1 MQPLVSFVATSRNDD
16 HGGDVLRR
24 TQSFVNGLAKQAERH
39 KVAVELVLVDWNPPR
54 SRAPLMDVLD
64 WPKGSAHF
72 MARVV
77 SLPFDLHATLR
88 HSEKLAMFQMIAK
101 NVGIR
106 RAKGAYIAATNIDI
120 VFSDELFA
128 SLRRD
133 ALRPGALYR
142 SDRWDIPNEIQL
154 ETDFDRLLARA
165 RAETIRRNMIDG
177 TYVLKDGAFVN
188 STQGRL
194 DWMVLNPIE
203 EAARRAEYLL
213 SELHQPQLA
222 AQMMRDLYDRLIPDV
237 RRNFQIPLLHTNGCG
252 DYTLMSREDWFAM
265 RGYPE
270 WHVFSWA
277 IDSVFIYQAHYNGHE
292 VLSLPADH
300 THYHIEHDYGSGW
313 TPDGASTL
321 WTRLDQRCIPYLKY
335 DETME
340 LFHELRERGARGE
353 YTVYNDLGWG
363 FADSALDIETVA
375 ADNAPA
381 RPARAVN
388 DGPLKEV
395 FDPAA
400 GLAGIDLDPTKA
412 YRPVP
417 DAKHAVLAGGG
428 GGARLKL
435 KTPPLAWTY
444 AAGYDIRPEMS
455 EGGEWWLRMK
465 LRVTQGAVSAGILN
479 LDQSKFLATSV
490 EMPAG
495 EEREEFLF
503 IRDGRQISC
512 LMFRNAS
519 KDVVSEAEILSL
531 SLFCLRRADGAPAT
545 QADID
550 AIAAAAAL
558 DRASPRVPP
567 LPPAA
572 PRTRNVYTPADLA
585 DFSACAEGVETE
597 RSDEGLVVTT
607 ARGSGVR
614 ALRYAL
620 AGDRADLRLSLDV
633 LEGAVDAVLI
643 GADEADVI
651 AETGVIAEGT
661 GRMATLEARGA
672 RALALRNRRDAP
684 SRVRLAALEIGSPE
698 AFDFVAAVR
707 AAACYET
714 SKEATFVAHGERVS
728 TVTPP
733 QPGAYAVGWDLR
745 TVFAGGGP
753 RRLSVRIRVAEG
765 AARLGVR
772 DAGHNR
778 WVALSE
784 PIGAGAAETIELDAP
799 DADDASVLILV
810 NENHGV
816 SKVEVDSV
824 VVSGP
829 WRFLARVAPHS
840 PYLRMGKKTRL
851 KFYARRLWD
860 SRYLAPVR
868 RAAPGS
874 LRQMWRRLYGSV
886 RA

>member
-39 KVAVELVLVDWNPPR
+39 KVPVELVLVDWNPPR
-54 SRAPLMDVLD
+54 TRAPLMDVLD

-72 MARVV
+72 TARVV
-77 SLPFDLHATLR
+77 TLPFDLHATLR

-106 RAKGAYIAATNIDI
+106 RARGAYIAATNIDI

-133 ALRPGALYR
+133 ALRPGVLYR

-154 ETDFDRLLARA
+154 EPDFDRLLARA
-165 RAETIRRNMIDG
+165 RAEAIRRNMIDG

-188 STQGRL
+188 STQDRL
-194 DWMVLNPIE
+194 DWMVLNPID

-213 SELHQPQLA
+213 TELHQPQLA
-222 AQMMRDLYDRLIPDV
+222 AQMMRELYDRILPAV

-292 VLSLPADH
+292 VLTLPPDH
-300 THYHIEHDYGSGW
+300 AHYHIEHDYGSGW

-375 ADNAPA
+375 ANNAPA

-388 DGPLKEV
+388 DGPLTEI

-400 GLAGIDLDPTKA
+400 GLAGFDLDATKA
-412 YRPVP
+412 YKPTP
-417 DAKHAVLAGGG
+417 DAKHVVVADDEASS
-428 GGARLKL
+428 LKF
-435 KTPPLAWTY
+435 KTTPLAWTY

-455 EGGEWWLRMK
+455 QGGEWWLRMK
-465 LRVTQGAVSAGILN
+465 LRVTHGAVSAGLLN

-490 EMPAG
+490 EMSAG
-495 EEREEFLF
+495 DEREEFLF

-531 SLFCLRRADGAPAT
+531 SLFCLRRADGEPAT
-545 QADID
+545 QADVD
-550 AIAAAAAL
+550 AIADAAAL
-558 DRASPRVPP
+558 DHARPSVPP

-572 PRTRNVYTPADLA
+572 PRVRNFYTPDDLKG
-585 DFSACAEGVETE
+585 FVACADDVEIE
-597 RSDEGLVVTT
+597 RGDEGFVVVT

-614 ALRYAL
+614 ALRYAV
-620 AGDRADLRLSLDV
+620 ADDRADFRLSLDV
-633 LEGAVDAVLI
+633 IEGAIDAVLI
-643 GADEADVI
+643 GADEAEVL
-651 AETGVIAEGT
+651 AETGVIAEGA
-661 GRMATLEARGA
+661 GRMAALEARGA
-672 RALALRNRRDAP
+672 RALVLRNRRDAP
-684 SRVRLAALEIGSPE
+684 SRVRLRALEIGSPE

-714 SKEATFVAHGERVS
+714 SKEATFEARGERV
-728 TVTPP
+728 TATTPP
-733 QPGAYAVGWDLR
+733 QPDAYAVGWDLR

-753 RRLSVRIRVAEG
+753 RRFAIRVRVESG
-765 AARLGVR
+765 AARFGVL
-772 DAGHNR
+772 DAGHER
-778 WVALSE
+778 WLALGEPVA
-784 PIGAGAAETIELDAP
+784 AGAPAIVELDVP
-799 DADDASVLILV
+799 NADDASVLILA
-810 NENHGV
+810 NAGESA
-816 SKVEVDSV
+816 SKVEVESV
-824 VVSGP
+824 VVCAP

-840 PYLRMGKKTRL
+840 PYLRMSKKTRL

-860 SRYLAPVR
+860 SRYLAPLR

-874 LRQMWRRLYGSV
+874 LRQMWRRLYGSA